1 MWPEVLF
8 VFFLFCFLFVV
19 FCFLWPEVLKPVTNY
34 CHKKY
39 LRSPR
44 ICVRKRLGFR
54 SLSQNLVTKEMCM
67 LDQDTCIKDDMVFES
82 VSHTKV
88 VTKNN

>member
-1 MWPEVLF
+1 M
-8 VFFLFCFLFVV
+8 
-19 FCFLWPEVLKPVTNY
+19 WPEVLKPVIKN

-44 ICVRKRLGFR
+44 ICVRKRTGF
-54 SLSQNLVTKEMCM
+54 SKPFTKSCHKKMSM
-67 LDQDTCIKDDMVFES
+67 LNQDTSIKEDMVSES
-82 VSHTKV
+82 LSHTKI